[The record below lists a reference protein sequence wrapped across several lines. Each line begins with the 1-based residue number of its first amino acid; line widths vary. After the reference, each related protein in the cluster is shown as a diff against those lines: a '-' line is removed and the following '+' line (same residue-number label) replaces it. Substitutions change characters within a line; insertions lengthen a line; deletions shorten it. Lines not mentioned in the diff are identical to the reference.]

1 MHIKQ
6 VLIEGFKSYK
16 DQTSTDEFDPKI
28 NVVVGANGSG
38 KSNFFHAIRFVL
50 NDAFI
55 NMRGEERLQLLHEGA
70 GHRVSSAWVEVVF
83 DNTDGR
89 FPIDRSEVR
98 LRRTI
103 NAKKDDYT
111 LDKKHINKSEVSSL
125 LESAGFS
132 KSNPYYIVQQGKITA
147 MAAMSDAQR
156 MELLK
161 EIGGTRVYE
170 ERRKESLRVMQE
182 TESRK
187 QQILSMLSEIED
199 KLRELDAERAEL
211 MEYQDLDR
219 RRRCLQ
225 YTLFDKELAKATA
238 DAARLEREAAQL
250 RETVGSASTDQ
261 ERTMAEGKEL
271 ERQVKALEAE
281 YAVAQGQ
288 ARALQARRQ
297 ELVAQRSRQEVDIEE
312 LERRVRR
319 AESREQSSRREMA
332 ALQKDLEAEQAK
344 LKQLQQAAATAEADW
359 SDLQSR
365 IKEAD
370 SRLAALYRKQGS
382 SSYRSRDERDAELKK
397 QLVAYEHK
405 LATKKQSRERTQEEY
420 RAHNEQLMELSQT
433 IGDLD
438 AEVRSLEGRVL
449 DSDKAHAEA
458 HAARV
463 KLLDDRKAKQ
473 REEEFAEQA
482 LKTAEAEMR
491 AAQSAYDKCM
501 PNDVRKGIQGLDALR
516 QRYGVDM
523 SGVHGAVIEHI
534 RIADLFYVA
543 VDTIAGNHLF
553 DVLVE
558 NEEVAGRLIRGLHQ
572 NNLGR
577 ATFVPLNRVGDMPE
591 PPPPTEWGQDV
602 VSLYRKI
609 STDPRFKP
617 AMRDLFGQALL
628 CKDKDVATEV
638 CRSNDK
644 FDCVTLDGEKFGRR
658 GNISGGFAPTN
669 RARLAVYD
677 NLMKAREQ
685 VVAADRKAK
694 DVAAEVARLH
704 AVVEAAASQQENLD
718 MERGKLRNV
727 MRDKKQ
733 DLKRIREE
741 EAELRSRVDGAERTL
756 TAYESEIAHIE
767 HEVSGLKRELA
778 SDMSSTL
785 TAAERNEVKSLNLAK
800 TRMSDQLRGL
810 SQKRDEAQAA
820 VQACEAH
827 ITGVLKRREAS
838 IQEALSTD
846 DAANDKAALSL
857 RQADLEALRRSLDEA
872 KAEAGRSERR
882 AEELR
887 ARLDELQRQRD
898 ALRDEAG
905 KREAAVADSAKAL
918 EGLDHKREV
927 AAAKAAENERKIREL
942 GSLPQEAFDKP
953 YRDRSI
959 KDLMRALEE
968 VNAGLQRFA
977 GVNRKA
983 LDQYVDFSNQREE
996 LGSRLKEQQ
1005 ASDSKIRELITALD
1019 MRKDEAIE
1027 RTFKGVAKNFREV
1040 FADLVPGGTGELVM
1054 IRAAGRAAA
1063 ADGEDDEGGGTG
1075 PSGGSEKYSGVKVK
1089 VRFAGAGE
1097 AVSMRALSGGQKT
1110 LVALALIFAIQ
1121 RCDPAPFYLFDEI
1134 DAALD
1139 PQYRTTVAAMLR
1151 RQAHDA
1157 TNPAQFIVTTFH
1169 PQIVS
1174 EADRLFGVAHT
1185 NRISRVYAI
1194 QREDALQF
1202 LQAAEEHGQQGDGT
1216 SHGAGASAAVT
1227 KQQGKRARGAAG
1239 GASAAAGARKRQRPA
1254 ARRKEEDEENDN
1266 EGSADEEAGGD
1277 DDED

>member
-1 MHIKQ
+1 MYIKQ

-55 NMRGEERLQLLHEGA
+55 NIRGEERLQLLHEGA

-103 NAKKDDYT
+103 NAKKDEYT

-211 MEYQDLDR
+211 VEYQELDR

-225 YTLFDKELAKATA
+225 YTLFDKELAKATT
-238 DAARLEREAAQL
+238 DSARMEREAARL
-250 RETVGSASTDQ
+250 REAVGSASTDQ
-261 ERTMAEGKEL
+261 ERTAAEGKEL

-281 YAVAQGQ
+281 YGVAQGQ
-288 ARALQARRQ
+288 TRELQARRKDLMVQ
-297 ELVAQRSRQEVDIEE
+297 VSKQEVDIQE

-319 AESREQSSRREMA
+319 AESREQSSRSEMA

-344 LKQLQQAAATAEADW
+344 LRQLQQAAATAEAEW
-359 SDLQSR
+359 SDLESR
-365 IKEAD
+365 IKEAET
-370 SRLAALYRKQGS
+370 RLAVLYRKQGAS
-382 SSYRSRDERDAELKK
+382 VYRSREERDAELKK
-397 QLVAYEHK
+397 QLVANEHK

-438 AEVRSLEGRVL
+438 AEVRALEGQVV
-449 DSDKAHAEA
+449 DADKAHAEG

-473 REEEFAEQA
+473 REEEYAEQG
-482 LKTAEAEMR
+482 LRTARDEMR

-523 SGVHGAVIEHI
+523 NGVHGAIIEHI
-534 RIADLFYVA
+534 RIPEVFYVA

-558 NEEVAGRLIRGLHQ
+558 NEDVAARLIRGLHQ
-572 NNLGR
+572 HNLGR
-577 ATFVPLNRVGDMPE
+577 ATFVPLNRVGDMPD
-591 PPPPTEWGQDV
+591 PQLPTEWGQDV

-609 STDPRFKP
+609 NTDARFKP

-628 CKDKDVATEV
+628 CKNKDVATEV
-638 CRSNDK
+638 CRTNDK
-644 FDCVTLDGEKFGRR
+644 FDCVTLEGEKFGRR

-669 RARLAVYD
+669 RARLTVYE

-685 VVAADRKAK
+685 VG
-694 DVAAEVARLH
+694 AAERKVQEVMTEVTRLQT
-704 AVVEAAASQQENLD
+704 AVEAASSQQESLE
-718 MERGKLRNV
+718 MARTKLRAN
-727 MRDKKQ
+727 MRDKKL

-741 EAELRSRVDGAERTL
+741 EAELRRRVDAAERTL
-756 TAYESEIAHIE
+756 ATYETEIGHIE
-767 HEVSGLKRELA
+767 REVSGLRRELA
-778 SDMSSTL
+778 SDMSNTLST
-785 TAAERNEVKSLNLAK
+785 AEQNEVKSLNLAK
-800 TRMSDQLRGL
+800 ARMQDQRRGL
-810 SQKRDEAQAA
+810 AQERDAAQAA

-827 ITGVLKRREAS
+827 ITGVLRRREGT
-838 IQEALSTD
+838 IQEALATD

-857 RQADLEALRRSLDEA
+857 KQADLEAARRSMEEA
-872 KAEAGRSERR
+872 KQAAGRSERR
-882 AEELR
+882 AEEVR
-887 ARLDELQRQRD
+887 GRLDELQRQRD
-898 ALRDEAG
+898 ALRDEVG

-927 AAAKAAENERKIREL
+927 AAAKAADYERKIREL
-942 GSLPQEAFDKP
+942 GTLPQEAFDKA

-1005 ASDSKIRELITALD
+1005 ASESKIKELISALD

-1040 FADLVPGGTGELVM
+1040 FADLVPGGAGELVM
-1054 IRAAGRAAA
+1054 IRAAGRAVAA
-1063 ADGEDDEGGGTG
+1063 AEGEEDEGGGLG
-1075 PSGGSEKYSGVKVK
+1075 PSSGGGGTEKYSGVKVK

-1151 RQAHDA
+1151 RQAHDP

-1202 LQAAEEHGQQGDGT
+1202 LQAAEEHGQQGDGA
-1216 SHGAGASAAVT
+1216 SHGAGVSAAEA
-1227 KQQGKRARGAAG
+1227 KLQGKRARGAAT
-1239 GASAAAGARKRQRPA
+1239 ARADARKRQRPA
-1254 ARRKEEDEENDN
+1254 VWRKKEEEEEEEEEQEEEEEDN
-1266 EGSADEEAGGD
+1266 LD
-1277 DDED
+1277 D

>member
-1 MHIKQ
+1 
-6 VLIEGFKSYK
+6 
-16 DQTSTDEFDPKI
+16 
-28 NVVVGANGSG
+28 
-38 KSNFFHAIRFVL
+38 
-50 NDAFI
+50 
-55 NMRGEERLQLLHEGA
+55 MRGEERLQLLHEGA

-103 NAKKDDYT
+103 TAKKDEYT
-111 LDKKHINKSEVSSL
+111 LDKKHINKTEVSSL

-147 MAAMSDAQR
+147 MAAMTDAQR

-187 QQILSMLSEIED
+187 QQILSMLSEIEE
-199 KLRELDAERAEL
+199 KLRELDTERAEL
-211 MEYQDLDR
+211 LEFQELDK

-238 DAARLEREAAQL
+238 DAARMEREAVKL

-261 ERTMAEGKEL
+261 ERTAAEGKEL

-281 YAVAQGQ
+281 HSVAQGQ
-288 ARALQARRQ
+288 ARDLQARRQ
-297 ELVAQRSRQEVDIEE
+297 DLFAQHSRRELDIEE

-332 ALQKDLEAEQAK
+332 SVQKDLEEEQVK
-344 LKQLQQAAATAEADW
+344 LKQLQQAAAAADAEL
-359 SDLQSR
+359 SELQSR
-365 IKEAD
+365 IKDAD
-370 SRLAALYRKQGS
+370 SRLAALYRKQGAS
-382 SSYRSRDERDAELKK
+382 AYRSREERDAELKK
-397 QLVAYEHK
+397 QLVANEHK
-405 LATKKQSRERTQEEY
+405 LATKKQGRERTQEEY

-438 AEVRSLEGRVL
+438 AEVRALEVQVV
-449 DSDKAHAEA
+449 DADKAHAEA

-473 REEEFAEQA
+473 REEEFADQA
-482 LKTAEAEMR
+482 LRTAQEEMR
-491 AAQSAYDKCM
+491 TAQSSYDKCM

-523 SGVHGAVIEHI
+523 SGVHGAIIEHI
-534 RIADLFYVA
+534 RIPDLFYVA

-558 NEEVAGRLIRGLHQ
+558 NEEVASRLIRGLHQ

-591 PPPPTEWGQDV
+591 PQLPTDWGQDV

-609 STDPRFKP
+609 GTDAQFKP

-628 CKDKDVATEV
+628 CKNKDVATEV
-638 CRSNDK
+638 CRKHDSY
-644 FDCVTLDGEKFGRR
+644 DCVTVEGEKFGRR
-658 GNISGGFAPTN
+658 GNISGGYAPPN
-669 RARLAVYD
+669 RSRLAAYD
-677 NLMKAREQ
+677 NLMKARAQ
-685 VVAADRKAK
+685 VVAAERKVK
-694 DVAAEVARLH
+694 DVAAEVTRLNT
-704 AVVEAAASQQENLD
+704 AVEAASNQQESLE
-718 MERGKLRNV
+718 MARSKLRNT

-741 EAELRSRVDGAERTL
+741 EAELRRRVDGAERAL
-756 TAYESEIAHIE
+756 AAYETEITRIE
-767 HEVSGLKRELA
+767 HEVSSLKRELA

-785 TAAERNEVKSLNLAK
+785 TAAEQNEVKSLNLAK
-800 TRMSDQLRGL
+800 TQLSEQLRGL

-820 VQACEAH
+820 VQACDAK

-857 RQADLEALRRSLDEA
+857 RQADLEAVRRSLEEA
-872 KAEAGRSERR
+872 KEEAGRSERR
-882 AEELR
+882 ALELR
-887 ARLDELQRQRD
+887 ARLDELHRQRD

-905 KREAAVADSAKAL
+905 KREAAVADTAKAL

-927 AAAKAAENERKIREL
+927 AAAKAADYERKIREL
-942 GSLPQEAFDKP
+942 GSLPQEAFDKA

-959 KDLMRALEE
+959 ADLMRAMEE

-983 LDQYVDFSNQREE
+983 LDQYLDFSNQREE

-1005 ASDSKIRELITALD
+1005 ASESKIRELITALD

-1040 FADLVPGGTGELVM
+1040 FADLVPGGAGELVM

-1063 ADGEDDEGGGTG
+1063 AEGEDDEGGGMG
-1075 PSGGSEKYSGVKVK
+1075 PSGSEKYSGVKVK

-1202 LQAAEEHGQQGDGT
+1202 LQAAEEHGQQGNSA
-1216 SHGAGASAAVT
+1216 SHGAGASAADA

-1239 GASAAAGARKRQRPA
+1239 GTAAAADTRKRRRPPP
-1254 ARRKEEDEENDN
+1254 RRDEEEEEEEDGVDDDGEEDEED
-1266 EGSADEEAGGD
+1266 GDVDAD
-1277 DDED
+1277 